1 MYTTRGRHMPWRHT
15 MILFIAAIV
24 FFILAVLI
32 YIWREQSDYDRTV
45 QKLLELKAAVEKSDS
60 DRRSDQALWAER
72 FDALHSACRGAHERA
87 DSVEARFEEVEKKVQ
102 AKPSRTQ
109 VVVRVLEPVPVTIQP
124 PPIAQKK
131 PPKKVI
137 R

>member
-1 MYTTRGRHMPWRHT
+1 MYTTRRRHMQWRHT
-15 MILFIAAIV
+15 MILFILAVV
-24 FFILAVLI
+24 FFILAILI
-32 YIWREQSDYDRTV
+32 YVWREQSDYDRTIE
-45 QKLLELKAAVEKSDS
+45 KLLELKGTVEKFET

-87 DSVEARFEEVEKKVQ
+87 DSVEARFEEVEKKAQ

-131 PPKKVI
+131 SSKKVM